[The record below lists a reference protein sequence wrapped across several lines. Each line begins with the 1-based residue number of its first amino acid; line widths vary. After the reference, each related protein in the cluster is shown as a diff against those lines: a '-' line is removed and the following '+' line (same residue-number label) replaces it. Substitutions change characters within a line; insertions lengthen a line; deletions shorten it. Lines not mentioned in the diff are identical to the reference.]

1 MSSAKIKL
9 SGATV
14 ERKHK
19 GGFTATIPYQFNGE
33 TRKQYIKVWTSEQVT
48 EGDLLDITGEPSAR
62 LSEYTDKQGTLKTVA
77 ELHIN
82 NPVITGNEPAF

>member
-9 SGATV
+9 EGATV
-14 ERKHK
+14 VRSHK
-19 GGFTATIPYQFNGE
+19 GGFTASIPYKFQGE
-33 TRKQYIKVWTSEQVT
+33 ERKQYIKVWTSEQVS

-62 LSEYTDKQGTLKTVA
+62 LSEYTDKAGVLKQVA

-82 NPVITGNEPAF
+82 NPTIKGNEPAF